1 MRTHGIQGSLP
12 LRKYQTNTAIYGEP
26 ASTVLRFKKVTRSN
40 IIYSRELLMI
50 RPAGSPTATL
60 LRLLPG
66 SSQRDQTAFRRKEAP
81 KDTPKQQSTVFS
93 NQLSPGQRRAVCT
106 KDRDVISVS
115 WWLTLTWSSLFT
127 ENNCNLWSQI
137 RDNLTR
143 LPYDFSHGHS
153 ALQFSL

>member
-1 MRTHGIQGSLP
+1 
-12 LRKYQTNTAIYGEP
+12 
-26 ASTVLRFKKVTRSN
+26 
-40 IIYSRELLMI
+40 MI

-66 SSQRDQTAFRRKEAP
+66 SSQRDQTAFRHKGAP

-115 WWLTLTWSSLFT
+115 
-127 ENNCNLWSQI
+127 
-137 RDNLTR
+137 
-143 LPYDFSHGHS
+143 
-153 ALQFSL
+153 